1 MGCPL
6 FLPSS
11 HFEGYCDA
19 DREAPVPPETVRS
32 CCNPGYARGLC
43 ARAAEIEADA
53 FRFLIGKRSF
63 EGIEVAWS
71 IERDHHPVAVGT
83 LSLTEARAG
92 AATPLEHQARF
103 DAMTLLRP

>member
-1 MGCPL
+1 MGCPR

-19 DREAPVPPETVRS
+19 DPNTRVPHETVRS

-83 LSLTEARAG
+83 LLLREAG
-92 AATPLEHQARF
+92 AGASAPLEHQARF
-103 DAMTLLRP
+103 AAMALLRP

>member
-11 HFEGYCDA
+11 RFEGYCDA
-19 DREAPVPPETVRS
+19 DPNTPVPPDTVRS
-32 CCNPGYARGLC
+32 CCNPGYARSLC
-43 ARAAEIEADA
+43 TRAAEIEADA
-53 FRFLIGKRSF
+53 FRFLIRKRSF

-83 LSLTEARAG
+83 LLVTEASAG

>member
-11 HFEGYCDA
+11 HFQGCCVA
-19 DREAPVPPETVRS
+19 DPNTPVPPETVRS

-43 ARAAEIEADA
+43 ARAAGIEADA
-53 FRFLIGKRSF
+53 FRFLIRKRSF

-83 LSLTEARAG
+83 LLLTEAG
-92 AATPLEHQARF
+92 ATATTPLEYQARF
-103 DAMTLLRP
+103 AAMTLLRP